1 MGNEL
6 FALAAQANQPMRSY
20 LQGSALHVLAKWE
33 PDRALELLRTAP
45 FGETGVPARAAT
57 ELDVIR
63 GVAGDRP
70 QEAAQ
75 LIDKAQSANGSDDN
89 RKQLNII
96 SAQASVAAAQNQQEQ
111 LRLLLQRG
119 FDLAGPL
126 VAEPKAPGAL
136 PHIPGLA
143 PMVQLAAF
151 QFGAVRPG
159 GRIKLIDQEN
169 PRDE

>member
-1 MGNEL
+1 
-6 FALAAQANQPMRSY
+6 MRKRERRRSVFRT
-20 LQGSALHVLAKWE
+20 QN
-33 PDRALELLRTAP
+33 PDVVISKVESLP
-45 FGETGVPARAAT
+45 YNDKRAAT

-143 PMVQLAAF
+143 PMVQLAAL

-159 GRIKLIDQEN
+159 GRIQID
-169 PRDE
+169 